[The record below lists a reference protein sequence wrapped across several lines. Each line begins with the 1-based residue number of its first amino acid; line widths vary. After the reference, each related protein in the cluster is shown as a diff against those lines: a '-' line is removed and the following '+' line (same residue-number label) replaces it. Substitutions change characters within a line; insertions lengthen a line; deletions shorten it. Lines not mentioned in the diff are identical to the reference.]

1 MNSEIK
7 SRIQIYT
14 NMESVD
20 ELVSKKV
27 GVKDMRNE
35 LKEIKGK
42 LFENTAVM
50 RADKLKEYLDRL
62 RYASNLI
69 EAQSAMG
76 GNPKKFLKEEHTDV
90 DEKKSKDR
98 KEKKIE
104 SESEDST
111 ESESDDEKP
120 KKKKIVADV
129 KKVEK
134 EIKKEIKGVDKEHRK
149 ELKGLKELEKHL
161 SSIPKPMHGSYK
173 KHLKAHDGDHEKA
186 RKALKKEMK
195 L

>member
-1 MNSEIK
+1 
-7 SRIQIYT
+7 
-14 NMESVD
+14 MESVD

-69 EAQSAMG
+69 EAQGAMG
-76 GNPKKFLKEEHTDV
+76 GNPKKFLKQEHTEL
-90 DEKKSKDR
+90 DEKKSKD
-98 KEKKIE
+98 KHPEFEIE
-104 SESEDST
+104 SQSEDSSD
-111 ESESDDEKP
+111 SESDDEKP
-120 KKKKIVADV
+120 KKKKIVADA

-134 EIKKEIKGVDKEHRK
+134 EIKKEVKGVDKHHRK
-149 ELKGLKELEKHL
+149 ELKDLKELEKHL